1 MTDVTSPSAKTFT
14 ALVLAA
20 DRGPDDPV
28 ARAGG
33 KACKS
38 LVSVAGVPMLERV
51 IGALEESP
59 WVEKIAVSLGNK
71 NLLAE
76 FDGLSQA
83 VDEGRV
89 IAVQAQNSPSRSV
102 LHAAEQLGHPYPLL
116 ITTADHA
123 LLTAEMVDYFCIQS
137 VQSGTDVCAGLTSA
151 QVILARYPDSVRTYL
166 KFRGGMFSGSN
177 LFSLL
182 TAEGIKGPET
192 WCRAEQHR
200 KQPWKIARVFGLGL
214 LLAYLFRRLTLETAF
229 ARIGAKVGIK
239 IAPIT
244 MPFAEAAIDVDNPH
258 DLEMVEDILRRDRAR
273 SDQIRSI

>member
-1 MTDVTSPSAKTFT
+1 MTDVKSPSARIFT

-33 KACKS
+33 MACKS
-38 LVSVAGVPMLERV
+38 LVPVGGIPMLERV
-51 IGALEESP
+51 IGALEASP
-59 WVEKIAVSLGNK
+59 WVDKIAVSLRDIDLLTEFGGLNK
-71 NLLAE
+71 
-76 FDGLSQA
+76 A
-83 VDEGRV
+83 VNDGRV
-89 IAVQAQNSPSRSV
+89 VAVQAQNSPSMSV
-102 LHAAEQLGHPYPLL
+102 LHAAEQLGYPYPLL

-123 LLTAEMVDYFCIQS
+123 LLTAEMVDYFCAQS
-137 VQSGTDVCAGLTSA
+137 VQTAADVCAGLTSA

-192 WCRAEQHR
+192 WRRAEQHR
-200 KQPWKIARVFGLGL
+200 KKPWKIARAFGPGL
-214 LLAYLFRRLTLETAF
+214 LIAYLFRRLTLETAF
-229 ARIGAKVGIK
+229 ARIGENVGIK

-244 MPFAEAAIDVDNPH
+244 MPYAEAAIDVDNPQ
-258 DLEMVEDILRRDRAR
+258 DLELVEEILRRAG
-273 SDQIRSI
+273 